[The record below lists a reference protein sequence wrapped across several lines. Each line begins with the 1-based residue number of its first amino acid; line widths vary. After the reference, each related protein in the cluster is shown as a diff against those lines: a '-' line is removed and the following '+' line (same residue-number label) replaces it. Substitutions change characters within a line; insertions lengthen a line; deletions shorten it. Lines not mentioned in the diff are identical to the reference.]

1 MAEITPN
8 HLPDSPDGRWTEI
21 ELLPAWSE
29 QYYDVYT
36 AKKLGKWVMLK
47 SLKKEY
53 SDDPKYRQM
62 LDKEFDARYDLAHPN
77 IVMVNDLEDVPGI
90 GRCIITDDVYGNSLR
105 KLLDSGE
112 LTDRHYEQLKT
123 RLPMAMEYIQQNHL
137 AHHPI
142 CPETILFTESG
153 QNLKLIDV
161 GFDQVRCLSHDDTN
175 EDIANYGAIINE
187 VLAKTG
193 RRDPAMKHIADRCL
207 SSNPKRRYRSVATMQ
222 MDINGHSVK
231 RLMTVI
237 IVFLALMVIALGIL
251 LHLAPKIAP

>member
-1 MAEITPN
+1 MAENKEN

-29 QYYDVYT
+29 QYYDVFT
-36 AKKLGKWVMLK
+36 AKKFGKWVMLK

-53 SDDPKYRQM
+53 RDDPKYQQM
-62 LDKEFDARYDLAHPN
+62 FDKEFDARYDLAHPN
-77 IVMVNDLEDVPGI
+77 IVMVNDLEEVPGI
-90 GRCIITDDVYGNSLR
+90 GRCIITDDVFGNSLR
-105 KLLDSGE
+105 KLLDNGE

-142 CPETILFTESG
+142 RPETILFTESG

-161 GFDQVRCLSHDDTN
+161 GFDQVRCLSHEDTN
-175 EDIANYGAIINE
+175 EDIINYGLIINE

-193 RRDPAMKHIADRCL
+193 RRDPVMKRIADRCV
-207 SSNPKRRYRSVATMQ
+207 STNPKRRFRSVSTLQ
-222 MDINGHSVK
+222 MAINGHSVK
-231 RLMTVI
+231 RLMVVI
-237 IVFLALMVIALGIL
+237 IVFLVLMVIALGIA
-251 LHLAPKIAP
+251 LHLAPTQV